1 MSMFSLKMAHRACTM
16 FFAQNGYEIYI
27 VTRKSR
33 GSVLELEFAGNRI
46 LKSKS
51 KFGHEKIIFVKII
64 LRIFICS
71 PLNNIRPVS
80 ARMVCNLSGMLR

>member
-1 MSMFSLKMAHRACTM
+1 MSKFSLIMAHIACTM

-27 VTRKSR
+27 ITRKSR

-64 LRIFICS
+64 FGIFICS
-71 PLNNIRPVS
+71 PLNNICPIS
-80 ARMVCNLSGMLR
+80 ARMVYKLSAMLR